1 MGPAGTNP
9 VAIRL
14 MEWSGRAPAA
24 AASEAGEGIE
34 RLNARIDGLSR
45 EIEALARQDQA
56 CPRLMTVPGVDHLE

>member
-1 MGPAGTNP
+1 
-9 VAIRL
+9 

-56 CPRLMTVPGVDHLE
+56 CPRLMTVPGIDHLE